1 MQVHRLTR
9 FGRLWRGSGG
19 GGGGKGGLFNNPMIL
34 VVPNGEFLD
43 RSKAKVN
50 NKRTIQMNWFFR
62 KWCLN
67 KHAD

>member
-1 MQVHRLTR
+1 MQVHRLRR
-9 FGRLWRGSGG
+9 FGRLWRGRVGEGS
-19 GGGGKGGLFNNPMIL
+19 LFKNPMIL

-50 NKRTIQMNWFFR
+50 NKRTIQMNWFFL
-62 KWCLN
+62 KWRLN

>member
-1 MQVHRLTR
+1 ME
-9 FGRLWRGSGG
+9 GG
-19 GGGGKGGLFNNPMIL
+19 GGGEGGLFNNPMIL

>member
-1 MQVHRLTR
+1 MQVHRLRR
-9 FGRLWRGSGG
+9 FGRLWRGRGG
-19 GGGGKGGLFNNPMIL
+19 GGGGLFNNPMIL

-50 NKRTIQMNWFFR
+50 TKRTIQMNCFFP
-62 KWCLN
+62 KWRLN

>member
-1 MQVHRLTR
+1 MEWE
-9 FGRLWRGSGG
+9 GWGG
-19 GGGGKGGLFNNPMIL
+19 GGLFKNPMIL

-50 NKRTIQMNWFFR
+50 TKRTIQMNRFFP
-62 KWCLN
+62 KWRLN

>member
-1 MQVHRLTR
+1 MQVQRLRR
-9 FGRLWRGSGG
+9 FGRLWSGRGG
-19 GGGGKGGLFNNPMIL
+19 GGRLFNNPMIL

-50 NKRTIQMNWFFR
+50 TKRTIQMNRFFP
-62 KWCLN
+62 KWRLN

>member
-1 MQVHRLTR
+1 ME
-9 FGRLWRGSGG
+9 GAGE
-19 GGGGKGGLFNNPMIL
+19 GGLFNNPMIL